1 MVANII
7 EIFLIQFLIAL
18 NVILLVAPI
27 IKAPKTTIYKILW
40 IVGIV
45 MMFSSIL
52 SVMII

>member
-18 NVILLVAPI
+18 IVVLNVTII
-27 IKAPKTTIYKILW
+27 IKIPKKEIYIILG
-40 IVGIV
+40 IVGVV

-52 SVMII
+52 SVMLI